1 MMSEYDALAEYNTE
15 YILSF
20 KWDIYCIIVIVTKK
34 HK

>member
-1 MMSEYDALAEYNTE
+1 MSEYDGLAGYYTA

-20 KWDIYCIIVIVTKK
+20 KCDIYCIIVIVTKK